1 MKKVRIKT
9 WEEMEKEFG
18 VDANNY
24 IKGDAYFTPSMECD
38 MPENRVIEI
47 YKNKDYFTWDLG
59 YDSWTISEDMIAE
72 YIEET
77 SEISEPEVEH
87 LIDTFKD
94 DTFAVNLEMLD
105 CLPHKANHI
114 HYLKWNLTSN
124 LSVRYFYNFET
135 KPELIGKFTLKNHKH
150 KQVVEISEETAKE
163 MVKSFCNEKFEEI
176 IGYNQKGFGYKKY
189 VKKFG
194 EDFVILKND
203 KELKI

>member
-9 WEEMEKEFG
+9 WAELEKEFG
-18 VDANNY
+18 VDNKNY
-24 IKGDAYFTPSMECD
+24 IKCDGYFTPDMECN
-38 MPENRVIEI
+38 MPESRVIEVWE
-47 YKNKDYFTWDLG
+47 KPSGYFTWDLG
-59 YDSWTISEDMIAE
+59 YDYWSISEDMIAE

-77 SEISEPEVEH
+77 PEISEPEVEQKVD
-87 LIDTFKD
+87 IFKD
-94 DTFAVNLEMLD
+94 DFFQINLKMLD
-105 CLPHKANHI
+105 TLPHKANHI

-150 KQVVEISEETAKE
+150 KQIVEISEETAKE
-163 MVKSFCNEKFEEI
+163 MIKSFCTEKFEEI

-203 KELKI
+203 NELK

>member
-1 MKKVRIKT
+1 MKKVRIKEWT
-9 WEEMEKEFG
+9 ELEKIKLYTDEYEDLVLPSTIWFTQDMEFKLPLNRIIEITDDFIG
-18 VDANNY
+18 ID
-24 IKGDAYFTPSMECD
+24 SME
-38 MPENRVIEI
+38 
-47 YKNKDYFTWDLG
+47 G
-59 YDSWTISEDMIAE
+59 YYISEDMIAE
-72 YIEET
+72 YIEEI
-77 SEISEPEVEH
+77 SEISEPEVEQK
-87 LIDTFKD
+87 LDILKD
-94 DTFAVNLEMLD
+94 DFFQINLEMID

-114 HYLKWNLTSN
+114 HYIKFNLTDN

-176 IGYNQKGFGYKKY
+176 IGYNQKKFGYKKY

-203 KELKI
+203 KELK